1 MSAWRP
7 TGLISRRPRVFRVMT
22 LEPLTLGHLR
32 VLAELGIDPFDS
44 IGVTEAVGI
53 AFVCAQRH
61 DVALRRARAFW
72 LPAYLRLV
80 LWLTRADDL
89 PKQLAAVREYL
100 EANLQGPEFERDLS
114 SQRRNGKLAA
124 PLRVNLRALALARLN
139 LSPDEADA
147 MPVLEVLQLLA
158 AEAEASGTAKLWSD
172 EDEAFDQFCRGL
184 NTTSATESTIQR
196 N

>member
-7 TGLISRRPRVFRVMT
+7 AGLIGERPRVFRVMT
-22 LEPLTLGHLR
+22 LEPLALGHLR

-53 AFVCAQRH
+53 AFVCAQKP
-61 DVALRRARAFW
+61 DVALRRAEAFW

-80 LWLTRADDL
+80 LWLTREDDL

-114 SQRRNGKLAA
+114 RQRRNGKLAA
-124 PLRVNLRALALARLN
+124 PLQVNLRALAMSRLH
-139 LSPDEADA
+139 LSSAEADA
-147 MPVLEVLQLLA
+147 MPVIEALQLLA
-158 AEAEASGTAKLWSD
+158 AEAEASGTVKLWSD
-172 EDEAFDQFCRGL
+172 EDEAFEQFCRGL
-184 NTTSATESTIQR
+184 ENPTANQPEPQR